1 MNKSVQG
8 LKIEIEAIQRTQM
21 ETMLELE
28 NIGKRTGIERTSY
41 VCMHMAPVN
50 HKSDG
55 LWLRQEI
62 GRETCRGQK
71 EFLHRVKC
79 GRFSREDVTSQTH
92 STVA

>member
-1 MNKSVQG
+1 MEMNKSVQG

-55 LWLRQEI
+55 LWLRQEMGGGI
-62 GRETCRGQK
+62 YERQK
-71 EFLHRVKC
+71 VFWDRVAMLSKK
-79 GRFSREDVTSQTH
+79 S
-92 STVA
+92 